1 MSNYETKNE
10 NKKIIYGKLCA
21 AAVVIAFAV
30 FIFTI
35 FLVSRL
41 DTDKT
46 VSERENRT
54 LAAKPRWS
62 VLTFLNGSY
71 AEKYDSYVSDTFP
84 FRDGFLDI
92 NAKLSGAFSK
102 NAGNDD
108 MVLVEKQD
116 KDDFAGQNID

>member
-10 NKKIIYGKLCA
+10 NKIIYGKLCA
-21 AAVVIAFAV
+21 AAVIIAFAV
-30 FIFTI
+30 FIFTL

-71 AEKYDSYVSDTFP
+71 AERYDSYVSDTFP